1 MLPRICYQLRFSNK
15 NYRNLM
21 IIRIGE
27 ITCGCTK
34 ERFYLSFFVCYP
46 FIKRHKKVKSLFHLS
61 KEIRTFVE
69 NYKERIWQGTKDLS
83 GRTNRLDY

>member
-15 NYRNLM
+15 NNRNLM

-34 ERFYLSFFVCYP
+34 ERFLPLFFHFYVLY
-46 FIKRHKKVKSLFHLS
+46 KTTTVY
-61 KEIRTFVE
+61 EICGYFVQS
-69 NYKERIWQGTKDLS
+69 N
-83 GRTNRLDY
+83 NNVF